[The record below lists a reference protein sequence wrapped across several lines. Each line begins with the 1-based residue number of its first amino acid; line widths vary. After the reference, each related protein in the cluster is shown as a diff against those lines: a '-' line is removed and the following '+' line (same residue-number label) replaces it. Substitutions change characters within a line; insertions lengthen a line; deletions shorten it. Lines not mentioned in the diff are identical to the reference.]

1 MKAVIN
7 NSKLGNITYEESF
20 WTGSKSII
28 VNGKLLKKK
37 DKDVYYVVDG
47 ENTITYYLEG
57 NFFKGVTIK
66 GPEGWV
72 QVVPAANWYE
82 LLLAISIFVF
92 NLVWGNSK
100 DLVSII
106 PIVGGA
112 IGGAISGGFAMYSII
127 EMRKRYKVLTK
138 VGAWFVCFLISVVA
152 CVAAAFIIAFL
163 FVG

>member
-57 NFFKGVTIK
+57 KK
-66 GPEGWV
+66 LW
-72 QVVPAANWYE
+72 
-82 LLLAISIFVF
+82 
-92 NLVWGNSK
+92 
-100 DLVSII
+100 
-106 PIVGGA
+106 
-112 IGGAISGGFAMYSII
+112 
-127 EMRKRYKVLTK
+127 
-138 VGAWFVCFLISVVA
+138 
-152 CVAAAFIIAFL
+152 
-163 FVG
+163 